1 MEESGQKEHP
11 VENPK
16 IQFVFKGF
24 SQVAG
29 IRVFA
34 FEGVAADA
42 TRATFTVKTDLALSR
57 TFGIRLQELPLL
69 CRAVLERDCTGV
81 EKRNF
86 AYTEE
91 DMGRYADFA
100 SSVQEAALKRK
111 AARRSAN
118 NQTDGIEPLA

>member
-1 MEESGQKEHP
+1 M
-11 VENPK
+11 ENPK

-24 SQVAG
+24 SQTAG

-34 FEGVAADA
+34 FESIGADA
-42 TRATFTVKTDLALSR
+42 TRTTFTVKTDLALTR

-69 CRAVLERDCTGV
+69 CRAVLERSCTGV

-91 DMGRYADFA
+91 DMGRYADWA
-100 SSVQEAALKRK
+100 AALTEAAVKRK
-111 AARRSAN
+111 QARRSASH
-118 NQTDGIEPLA
+118 QAEDAEPLSPQSPI